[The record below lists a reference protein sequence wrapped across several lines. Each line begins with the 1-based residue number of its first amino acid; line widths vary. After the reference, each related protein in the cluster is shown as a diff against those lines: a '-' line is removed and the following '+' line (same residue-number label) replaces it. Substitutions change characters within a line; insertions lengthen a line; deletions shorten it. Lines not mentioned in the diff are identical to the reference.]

1 MVSLPSRVSCTSSP
15 LVRSMTQRLRS
26 RMKLTKPPFGEIF
39 GSVAKPPP
47 LVSLRT
53 ASLPDFVRS

>member
-1 MVSLPSRVSCTSSP
+1 
-15 LVRSMTQRLRS
+15 
-26 RMKLTKPPFGEIF
+26 MKLTKPPFGEIF

-47 LVSLRT
+47 FVSLRT